1 MFHWLLALATETKA
15 VSMIHKSIYV
25 VLCALLLVPCF
36 PAAAQQLVKT
46 YRIGF
51 LTRIERATG
60 VARLEEFRRALRE
73 LGYIEGQNIAIEY
86 RNAEDRA
93 EQVPHLASELVRLK
107 VDVIVVAAGLPVL
120 QPLKQITSTIPIVMA
135 GRGIDPV
142 VAGLVE
148 SLARPGGNITGI
160 TNLSRELGG
169 KRLELLKQAAP
180 NVRHV
185 GVLYEAANAG
195 SLRELKQ
202 TLPGPARALGLTLR
216 PAEAKT
222 GNEFESVLAGI
233 KTGERADGLY
243 VTSSPLISAN
253 LKRTAAFTSR
263 NRLPSIGS
271 SEAYVNE
278 GGLMSYDSDFAD
290 GYRRVAYYV
299 DKILKGAKPADLPV
313 EQPTKFER
321 VINLK
326 TAKQIGLTM
335 PANVL
340 AQADRVIK

>member
-1 MFHWLLALATETKA
+1 MKTGNTHEATGNSRKRKLFFLALWA
-15 VSMIHKSIYV
+15 VLV
-25 VLCALLLVPCF
+25 ALCTTAEG
-36 PAAAQQLVKT
+36 QQPRKLARV
-46 YRIGF
+46 GF

-60 VARLEEFRRALRE
+60 AVRLEEFRRALRE

-86 RNAEDRA
+86 RNAEDRP
-93 EQVPHLASELVRLK
+93 EQVSHLAGELVRLK

-120 QPLKQITSTIPIVMA
+120 QPVKKMTSTIPLIMA

-180 NVRHV
+180 NVRQV

-195 SLRELKQ
+195 SLRELKD

-216 PAEAKT
+216 PAEVLT
-222 GNEFESVLAGI
+222 GKEFDSVLAGI
-233 KTGERADGLY
+233 KTGERTDGLY
-243 VTSSPLISAN
+243 VTSSPLMTAN
-253 LKRTAAFTSR
+253 LKRTAAFTSS

-271 SEAYVNE
+271 SAAYADE
-278 GGLMSYDSDFAD
+278 GGLMSYDSDFVD

-299 DKILKGAKPADLPV
+299 DKILKGAKPGDLPV
-313 EQPTKFER
+313 EQATKFEL
-321 VINLK
+321 VINMK
-326 TAKQIGLTM
+326 TAKQIGLKI
-335 PANVL
+335 PADVT
-340 AQADRVIK
+340 ARADRVVR